1 MSGANLVS
9 QQWRL
14 KERPTGR
21 LSKDNFDWVEEPL
34 PDLNDGDVLVRTVY
48 LSLDPTNRIWTSD
61 RDQYMPPVGLGDVMR
76 GGTVGIVEASKN
88 PDIPVGARVT
98 GLWGWQSATVI
109 PGGMGLTVLPD
120 MGDAIPLSASLSV
133 LGLTGMTA
141 YFGLIECGQP
151 KAGETLVVSAA
162 AGAVGSIVGQIGKI
176 LGCHVVG
183 IAGSDNKC
191 KWIVDDLGFDGAI
204 NYKTEDVR
212 ARLKELCPDGVDVYF
227 ENVGGEITEAVLDN
241 LNDFSRI
248 ALCGMISFYNDEN
261 AQPAPRNYDLL
272 LMRRVTM
279 RGFILTDFLDK
290 AMEAIMQL
298 AGWVLEGKLKW
309 ADDIIDGLENAPE
322 AVNMLFDGSNK
333 GKLMVRV
340 SPES

>member
-1 MSGANLVS
+1 
-9 QQWRL
+9 
-14 KERPTGR
+14 
-21 LSKDNFDWVEEPL
+21 
-34 PDLNDGDVLVRTVY
+34 
-48 LSLDPTNRIWTSD
+48 
-61 RDQYMPPVGLGDVMR
+61 MR

-88 PDIPVGARVT
+88 SDIPVGAKVS

-109 PGGMGLTVLPD
+109 PGGAGLNVLPD
-120 MGDAIPLSASLSV
+120 MGDAIPLSAAMSV

-151 KAGETLVVSAA
+151 KAGETIVVSAA

-183 IAGSDNKC
+183 IAGSDDKC
-191 KWIVDDLGFDGAI
+191 KWIVDELGFDGAI

-212 ARLKELCPDGVDVYF
+212 GRLKTLCPDGVDVYF
-227 ENVGGEITEAVLDN
+227 ENVGGAVTEAVLDN

-248 ALCGMISFYNDEN
+248 ALCGMISFYNDEG

-290 AMEAIMQL
+290 AGEAIMQL

-309 ADDIIDGLENAPE
+309 ADDIVDGLENAPE
-322 AVNMLFDGSNK
+322 AVNKLFDGTNT

-340 SPES
+340 SAEN